1 MTFTEAAAQVL
12 RLVGKPLHYKEI
24 TDVAIEKNLLSH
36 VGKSPDVTMGARL
49 AALVKKGDKENP
61 LVRVRPGV
69 FALREWDQAMI
80 EKGLQ
85 DRTPAL
91 EKLAGQEVNFAD
103 IALERKSGSD
113 HSSPSGAPGGE
124 DEEPLA
130 APSEEERV
138 RADLA
143 AHGSELFA
151 SEEDDDLPIFGS
163 ASAAP
168 APQAAAAA
176 DDGDARRGGGRG
188 RRRRGR
194 GRGGEERGGDD
205 LPAYTVS
212 DAPAELS
219 PEVAQEV
226 EARAL
231 EREERTADERF
242 DNEQPEPRPAP
253 ARDERFARD
262 RSGGRDR
269 SGDRGADRGDRG
281 ADRGDRGDRGAD
293 RGDRGADRGDRGA
306 DRGDRNVDR
315 PGVERSTASLDEV
328 VGKDL
333 ADAVESIVAGF
344 DRNRGPVAV
353 QTLVDAAARRGR
365 YAGELSVG
373 QGLMLGAARADNLR
387 RGAEGRRPRFR
398 ISGNRLALTE
408 WQMDPELLRIEREVT
423 TLVDRYRDVSRRSLL
438 RLLQDLPQRGL
449 GELVLL
455 LLEHCGFSELT
466 SVRRQ
471 GAHGAE
477 MHFSGKLKSASSEVR
492 TAIVVRRD
500 GREVGRERVTEL
512 RGSLHHYG
520 PAHAGWIITTGQVLS
535 GAREEANAPG
545 AAPVAVLDGMGL
557 AELCERYSVG
567 VAKHQLSLP
576 LPDFDVLEG
585 LR

>member
-80 EKGLQ
+80 DKGLQ

-103 IALERKSGSD
+103 IALERKSGAEA
-113 HSSPSGAPGGE
+113 SSTTGAAQ
-124 DEEPLA
+124 DEEESALL

-151 SEEDDDLPIFGS
+151 SEDDDDEPIFGAATA
-163 ASAAP
+163 ASPAP
-168 APQAAAAA
+168 AAVVAG
-176 DDGDARRGGGRG
+176 DDVGGDGRRRG

-194 GRGGEERGGDD
+194 GRSEERGGDD

-212 DAPAELS
+212 DAPAELP
-219 PEVAQEV
+219 PELVQEV

-231 EREERTADERF
+231 EREDRVPDERF
-242 DNEQPEPRPAP
+242 DNEAPVEPRREERAP
-253 ARDERFARD
+253 RDERFAQGGR
-262 RSGGRDR
+262 GRDR
-269 SGDRGADRGDRG
+269 DRDRGERDRAAERERER
-281 ADRGDRGDRGAD
+281 AE
-293 RGDRGADRGDRGA
+293 
-306 DRGDRNVDR
+306 R
-315 PGVERSTASLDEV
+315 PAAVERCTAALEEV

-333 ADAVESIVAGF
+333 ADAVESIVGGF

-387 RGAEGRRPRFR
+387 RAADGRRPRFR

-408 WQMDPELLRIEREVT
+408 WQMDPELLRIERDVT
-423 TLVDRYRDVSRRSLL
+423 SLVERYREVSRRSLL
-438 RLLQDLPQRGL
+438 RMLQDLPQRGL

-455 LLEHCGFSELT
+455 LLEHCGFSELS

-512 RGSLHHYG
+512 RGALHHYG

-535 GAREEANAPG
+535 GAREEANAVG
-545 AAPVAVLDGMGL
+545 AAPVAVLDGMAL

-567 VAKHQLSLP
+567 VARHQLSLP
-576 LPDFDVLEG
+576 LPDFEVLEG

>member
-103 IALERKSGSD
+103 IALERKSGAD
-113 HSSPSGAPGGE
+113 NSSPSGAPREEE
-124 DEEPLA
+124 DEVLA

-151 SEEDDDLPIFGS
+151 SEDDDDLPIFG
-163 ASAAP
+163 AVATAT
-168 APQAAAAA
+168 AAAAA
-176 DDGDARRGGGRG
+176 QPAGDDASGERRGRG

-194 GRGGEERGGDD
+194 GRGEERGGDD

-212 DAPAELS
+212 DAPAELP

-226 EARAL
+226 EARAQ
-231 EREERTADERF
+231 ERTPDERF
-242 DNEQPEPRPAP
+242 DNEQPAEPRPERSG
-253 ARDERFARD
+253 RDERFARD
-262 RSGGRDR
+262 GRGR
-269 SGDRGADRGDRG
+269 DRGADRGGERDRAAERDRG
-281 ADRGDRGDRGAD
+281 AERERGAERGAERDRGA
-293 RGDRGADRGDRGA
+293 A
-306 DRGDRNVDR
+306 
-315 PGVERSTASLDEV
+315 PGVERSTASLDEA

-387 RGAEGRRPRFR
+387 RAADGRRPRFR

-408 WQMDPELLRIEREVT
+408 WQMDPELLRIERELT
-423 TLVDRYRDVSRRSLL
+423 TLVDRYKDVSRRSLL
-438 RLLQDLPQRGL
+438 RLLQELPQRGL

-455 LLEHCGFSELT
+455 LLEHCGFSELN

-492 TAIVVRRD
+492 TAIIVRRD

-512 RGSLHHYG
+512 RGALHHYG

-545 AAPVAVLDGMGL
+545 ASPVAVLDGVGL
-557 AELCERYSVG
+557 AELCERYSIG
-567 VAKHQLSLP
+567 VAKHHLSLP

>member
-103 IALERKSGSD
+103 IALERKSGAET
-113 HSSPSGAPGGE
+113 SSPAAAGDGDD
-124 DEEPLA
+124 DEVLA

-151 SEEDDDLPIFGS
+151 SEDDDDVPIFG
-163 ASAAP
+163 
-168 APQAAAAA
+168 AAAAA
-176 DDGDARRGGGRG
+176 AAPAAAPAAEEAGDRRGR

-194 GRGGEERGGDD
+194 GRAGEERGDD

-212 DAPAELS
+212 DAPAELP
-219 PEVAQEV
+219 PEVAQEI
-226 EARAL
+226 EARVQ

-242 DNEQPEPRPAP
+242 DNELPEPREARP
-253 ARDERFARD
+253 AREGREGRRD
-262 RSGGRDR
+262 RER
-269 SGDRGADRGDRG
+269 GDRGERSERDRGDR
-281 ADRGDRGDRGAD
+281 DRAL
-293 RGDRGADRGDRGA
+293 
-306 DRGDRNVDR
+306 
-315 PGVERSTASLDEV
+315 VERSTASLDEV

-333 ADAVESIVAGF
+333 ADAVESVVAGF

-353 QTLVDAAARRGR
+353 QTVVDAAARRGR
-365 YAGELSVG
+365 YAGELSLG
-373 QGLMLGAARADNLR
+373 QGLVLGAARADNLR
-387 RGAEGRRPRFR
+387 RQAQGKRPRFR
-398 ISGNRLALTE
+398 VSGNRLALTE
-408 WQMDPELLRIEREVT
+408 WQMDPELVRIERDLSG
-423 TLVDRYRDVSRRSLL
+423 LVERYREVSRRSLL
-438 RLLQDLPQRGL
+438 RLLQELPQRGL

-455 LLEHCGFSELT
+455 LLEHSGFSELT
-466 SVRRQ
+466 SVRRH
-471 GAHGAE
+471 GSHGAE
-477 MHFSGKLKSASSEVR
+477 MHFSGKLKSGAGEVR

-512 RGSLHHYG
+512 RGALHHYG

-535 GAREEANAPG
+535 GAREEAAAQG
-545 AAPVAVLDGMGL
+545 AAPVAVLDGMAL
-557 AELCERYSVG
+557 AELCEQHSVG
-567 VAKHQLSLP
+567 VAKHQLHLP

>member
-91 EKLAGQEVNFAD
+91 EKLAGQEVSFAD
-103 IALERKSGSD
+103 IALERKSSAD
-113 HSSPSGAPGGE
+113 ASSPSGTRGGDDE
-124 DEEPLA
+124 DTVLA

-151 SEEDDDLPIFGS
+151 SEDDDDEPIFGGP
-163 ASAAP
+163 AVAAAP
-168 APQAAAAA
+168 VAAVAAA
-176 DDGDARRGGGRG
+176 DDANGDGRR

-194 GRGGEERGGDD
+194 GRGRGAEERGGDD

-212 DAPAELS
+212 DAPAELP
-219 PEVAQEV
+219 PEVIQEV

-231 EREERTADERF
+231 DREERTEGERF
-242 DNEQPEPRPAP
+242 DHDLPAEPRREDRPREERA
-253 ARDERFARD
+253 AREPRRERERD
-262 RSGGRDR
+262 RDRDR
-269 SGDRGADRGDRG
+269 DRE
-281 ADRGDRGDRGAD
+281 
-293 RGDRGADRGDRGA
+293 
-306 DRGDRNVDR
+306 R
-315 PGVERSTASLDEV
+315 PERPERHAAPERSTAALDEV

-333 ADAVESIVAGF
+333 ADAVESIVGSF

-353 QTLVDAAARRGR
+353 QTLADAAARKGR
-365 YAGELSVG
+365 YAGELAVG
-373 QGLMLGAARADNLR
+373 QGLILGAARADNLR
-387 RGAEGRRPRFR
+387 RQADGRRPRFR

-408 WQMDPELLRIEREVT
+408 WQMDPELLRIERDVT
-423 TLVDRYRDVSRRSLL
+423 SLVERYREVSRRSLL
-438 RLLQDLPQRGL
+438 RALQELPQRGL

-455 LLEHCGFSELT
+455 LLEHTGFSELT

-477 MHFSGKLKSASSEVR
+477 MHFSGKLKAASSEVR
-492 TAIVVRRD
+492 TAIIVRRD

-512 RGSLHHYG
+512 RGALHHYG
-520 PAHAGWIITTGQVLS
+520 PAHSGWIITTGQVLS

-545 AAPVAVLDGMGL
+545 AAPISVLDGMAL

-567 VAKHQLSLP
+567 VAKQHLSLP

>member
-80 EKGLQ
+80 DKGLQ

-91 EKLAGQEVNFAD
+91 EKLAGQELNFAD
-103 IALERKSGSD
+103 IALERKSGPD
-113 HSSPSGAPGGE
+113 QTSSAGAGD
-124 DEEPLA
+124 DEESALL

-151 SEEDDDLPIFGS
+151 SEEDDDEPIFGN
-163 ASAAP
+163 
-168 APQAAAAA
+168 AAAAA
-176 DDGDARRGGGRG
+176 TAAPAATPDEAGDGRRRS

-194 GRGGEERGGDD
+194 GRSEERGGDD

-212 DAPAELS
+212 DAPAELP
-219 PEVAQEV
+219 PEVVQEV

-231 EREERTADERF
+231 ERDERTADERF
-242 DNEQPEPRPAP
+242 DNELVVEAPAP
-253 ARDERFARD
+253 ARREERGARDERFGRD
-262 RSGGRDR
+262 GRGRDR
-269 SGDRGADRGDRG
+269 DRDRGERSDRGER
-281 ADRGDRGDRGAD
+281 AERGDRGDRAERPAAAAAERTGA
-293 RGDRGADRGDRGA
+293 
-306 DRGDRNVDR
+306 
-315 PGVERSTASLDEV
+315 PLDEV

-333 ADAVESIVAGF
+333 ADAVEAIVSGF

-387 RGAEGRRPRFR
+387 RQADGRRPRFR

-423 TLVDRYRDVSRRSLL
+423 SLVERYREVSRRSLL
-438 RLLQDLPQRGL
+438 RMLQDLPQRGL
-449 GELVLL
+449 GELIVL
-455 LLEHCGFSELT
+455 LLEHCGFTEL
-466 SVRRQ
+466 SSIRRQ

-512 RGSLHHYG
+512 RGALHHYG

-545 AAPVAVLDGMGL
+545 AAPVAVLDGAAL

-567 VAKHQLSLP
+567 VARHQLALS

>member
-69 FALREWDQAMI
+69 FALREWDNAMI

-103 IALERKSGSD
+103 IALERKSNAEA
-113 HSSPSGAPGGE
+113 SSPSGAAGGDDE
-124 DEEPLA
+124 DTVLA

-151 SEEDDDLPIFGS
+151 HEEDDDEPIFGG
-163 ASAAP
+163 AAAAP
-168 APQAAAAA
+168 APAAAATAAAA
-176 DDGDARRGGGRG
+176 DDASGDGRRR

-212 DAPAELS
+212 DAPAELP
-219 PEVAQEV
+219 PEVALEV

-231 EREERTADERF
+231 EREERTEGERF
-242 DNEQPEPRPAP
+242 DNEIPAEPRREERPREERA
-253 ARDERFARD
+253 AREPRRERERD
-262 RSGGRDR
+262 RDRDR
-269 SGDRGADRGDRG
+269 GERDRERGERDRDR
-281 ADRGDRGDRGAD
+281 DRAE
-293 RGDRGADRGDRGA
+293 
-306 DRGDRNVDR
+306 R
-315 PGVERSTASLDEV
+315 PVAAERSTAALDEV

-333 ADAVESIVAGF
+333 ADAVEAIVASF

-353 QTLVDAAARRGR
+353 QTLADAAARKGR

-373 QGLMLGAARADNLR
+373 QGLILGAARADNLR
-387 RGAEGRRPRFR
+387 RQAEGRRPRFR

-408 WQMDPELLRIEREVT
+408 WQMDPELLRIERDMSS
-423 TLVDRYRDVSRRSLL
+423 LVERYREVSRRSLL
-438 RLLQDLPQRGL
+438 RALQELPQRGL
-449 GELVLL
+449 GELVVL
-455 LLEHCGFSELT
+455 LLEHSGFTELT

-477 MHFSGKLKSASSEVR
+477 MHFSGKLKAASSEVR

-512 RGSLHHYG
+512 RGALHHYG
-520 PAHAGWIITTGQVLS
+520 PAHSGWIITTGQVLS
-535 GAREEANAPG
+535 GAREEASSPG
-545 AAPVAVLDGMGL
+545 AAPVSVLDGMAL
-557 AELCERYSVG
+557 AELCERYSVA
-567 VAKHQLSLP
+567 VSKHHLSLP
-576 LPDFDVLEG
+576 LLDFDVLEG

>member
-103 IALERKSGSD
+103 IALERKSGAD
-113 HSSPSGAPGGE
+113 ASSPSAAPAGGE
-124 DEEPLA
+124 EEEVLA

-151 SEEDDDLPIFGS
+151 SEDDDDLPIFG
-163 ASAAP
+163 
-168 APQAAAAA
+168 AAAAA
-176 DDGDARRGGGRG
+176 APGPAAAGEDAGDGRRGGRN

-212 DAPAELS
+212 DAPAELP
-219 PEVAQEV
+219 PEVAQEI
-226 EARAL
+226 EARAQ
-231 EREERTADERF
+231 EREEKTGDERF
-242 DNEQPEPRPAP
+242 DNELPEQPREQREPRE
-253 ARDERFARD
+253 ARGGREERFGR
-262 RSGGRDR
+262 GRDR
-269 SGDRGADRGDRG
+269 GERDRGERDRGP
-281 ADRGDRGDRGAD
+281 A
-293 RGDRGADRGDRGA
+293 
-306 DRGDRNVDR
+306 
-315 PGVERSTASLDEV
+315 VERTGASLDDV

-365 YAGELSVG
+365 YAGELVVG

-387 RGAEGRRPRFR
+387 REAEGRRPRFR
-398 ISGNRLALTE
+398 VSGNRLALTE
-408 WQMDPELLRIEREVT
+408 WQMDPELLRIERDLGG
-423 TLVDRYRDVSRRSLL
+423 LVERYREVSRRALL

-449 GELVLL
+449 GEIVLL
-455 LLEHCGFSELT
+455 LLEHCGFTELA

-471 GAHGAE
+471 GSHGAE
-477 MHFSGKLKSASSEVR
+477 MHFSGKLKAGAGDVR

-512 RGSLHHYG
+512 RGALHHYG
-520 PAHAGWIITTGQVLS
+520 PAHSGWIITTGQVLS
-535 GAREEANAPG
+535 GAREEAVAPG
-545 AAPVAVLDGMGL
+545 AAPVAVLDGMAL
-557 AELCERYSVG
+557 AELCERHSVG
-567 VAKHQLSLP
+567 VSSHQLKLP
-576 LPDFDVLEG
+576 LPDFDVLDG

>member
-103 IALERKSGSD
+103 IALERKSGPEAS
-113 HSSPSGAPGGE
+113 APGAAAGD
-124 DEEPLA
+124 DEEAALA

-151 SEEDDDLPIFGS
+151 SEDDDDVPIFGA
-163 ASAAP
+163 ASAP
-168 APQAAAAA
+168 APAATVAGAA
-176 DDGDARRGGGRG
+176 DDAGDGRR

-194 GRGGEERGGDD
+194 GRGRSGEERGGDD

-212 DAPAELS
+212 DAPVELP
-219 PEVAQEV
+219 PEVAQEL
-226 EARAL
+226 EARAQ
-231 EREERTADERF
+231 ERDERTGDERF
-242 DNEQPEPRPAP
+242 DNEIPVEPRREERP
-253 ARDERFARD
+253 ARARGDRDRDRGERDRDRGERDRGERDRGERGERD
-262 RSGGRDR
+262 RSPER
-269 SGDRGADRGDRG
+269 
-281 ADRGDRGDRGAD
+281 
-293 RGDRGADRGDRGA
+293 
-306 DRGDRNVDR
+306 V
-315 PGVERSTASLDEV
+315 VERSSASLDEA

-365 YAGELSVG
+365 YAGEVSVG

-387 RGAEGRRPRFR
+387 RAAAGQRPRFR
-398 ISGNRLALTE
+398 VSGNRLALTE
-408 WQMDPELLRIEREVT
+408 WQMDPELLRIERDLSG
-423 TLVDRYRDVSRRSLL
+423 LVERYREVSRRSLL
-438 RLLQDLPQRGL
+438 RALQEMPQRGL
-449 GELVLL
+449 GELVVL
-455 LLEHCGFSELT
+455 LLEHTGFSELT

-471 GAHGAE
+471 GSHGAE
-477 MHFSGKLKSASSEVR
+477 MHFSGKLKGVSGEVR

-512 RGSLHHYG
+512 RGALHHYG

-535 GAREEANAPG
+535 GAREEASSPS
-545 AAPVAVLDGMGL
+545 AAPVAVLDGLAL
-557 AELCERYSVG
+557 AELCERFSVG
-567 VAKHQLSLP
+567 VAKYQLSLP